1 MKLTSFFKKLRVAN
15 QNGVIDLR
23 KLLPLLLFAGVVAIS
38 GCADDAASSSLGS
51 SSITY
56 EGESTFRVYEVTM
69 DRKTEK
75 PVKLEFDMEFTA
87 KNGEPICD
95 KERRD
100 KFYFEL
106 EPDLSNLI
114 GDGYYY
120 IDFFYYDIECTRFV
134 KFDDVATCDL
144 NLFYYVTG

>member
-1 MKLTSFFKKLRVAN
+1 MKSTSLFKKLRVAN
-15 QNGVIDLR
+15 QNGVIDMR
-23 KLLPLLLFAGVVAIS
+23 KLLPLLLFAGVAAIS
-38 GCADDAASSSLGS
+38 GCADGAVNSSAP
-51 SSITY
+51 SSIIY
-56 EGESTFRVYEVTM
+56 EGESVFRVYDVTM
-69 DRKTEK
+69 DRATEK
-75 PVKLEFDMEFTA
+75 PLSLKFDMEFTA

-100 KFYFEL
+100 KLCFEL

-120 IDFFYYDIECTRFV
+120 IHFFYYDLECTQPV
-134 KFDDVATCDL
+134 KYGDIATCDL

>member
-1 MKLTSFFKKLRVAN
+1 MKSTSLFKKLRVAN
-15 QNGVIDLR
+15 QDGVIDMR
-23 KLLPLLLFAGVVAIS
+23 KLLPLLLFAGVAAIS
-38 GCADDAASSSLGS
+38 GCADGAASSSLGS

-56 EGESTFRVYEVTM
+56 EGESVFRVYEVTM
-69 DRKTEK
+69 DRETEK

-87 KNGEPICD
+87 KNGEPIAD
-95 KERRD
+95 KKRGD
-100 KFYFEL
+100 EL
-106 EPDLSNLI
+106 RFKLNPDLSKLT

-120 IDFFYYDIECTRFV
+120 IHFFYYDLECTKFV